1 MEEKDVNNNE
11 EKNINSD
18 DNSKEEV
25 IKNDSTSNEENT
37 EINETTSE
45 ETEKET
51 ETETKDTL
59 KSSDEVNEKIE
70 DKKEEVVTE
79 EKTKIS
85 EKFSFI
91 TKNSSLKKILIIV
104 LAVIVLLIGVRAAF
118 NKFAKND
125 NISGVKKVLSAKYTS
140 VSCINSS
147 CDGFIV
153 IDGDKLSKYK
163 VYLYNSDGKKIA
175 NYKVNYNKDDKTTEV
190 PVSIGSDYY
199 ISTTVN
205 ATNLKVSKYSIKN
218 KRGKAVF
225 ETSNQLSI
233 INDNLIAMKEKNSYS
248 ILNKKGKTI
257 YNNISDIDEYLDGK
271 YIAVKINDTYS
282 ILDSK
287 GEKVLTN
294 YSISKIVTDEDDKEL
309 YAIVK
314 NTVDDVYNY
323 YSFAKGEIIGD
334 SFISYRTGENDYEF
348 IITKK
353 ENDNNVKYTLTKD
366 GKQTKA
372 KDTNQIAKKIK
383 EQIDTNKYTLYS
395 DSVYDENQKNVLVT
409 NTEEKSV
416 GVLNIKSK
424 EYKAIYAYKQ
434 NKSYFYST
442 VSDIDSNDKDNAI
455 LKISCSESY
464 CDTKQTVIYDMKN
477 NKSLYKSEGIN
488 VSDYKEYD
496 GGYKV
501 IDFSSD
507 KSNKYGSKNVVFDKN
522 NKELEVSENDITI
535 IDKKLIVGKE
545 SSYSMS
551 LYSVK
556 NNKMIS
562 DKKVKRVEINDK
574 VVYKYTDSSDN
585 TIILDSNG
593 KEVIKVSDSDYI
605 TLNKDHYV
613 YVKDNVLYTYNI
625 TKEKTYK
632 YKLKDNEKLNDASG
646 SVISPYRN
654 AIFVNNSS
662 DKYIKIIN
670 FKGNQI
676 KKIKNLEISSVELNK
691 DNDKAFIIVKK
702 NTNEGSLYG
711 LYVAE

>member
-25 IKNDSTSNEENT
+25 IRNDNTLNEENT
-37 EINETTSE
+37 EVNETTSE
-45 ETEKET
+45 KTEKEN
-51 ETETKDTL
+51 ESNETL
-59 KSSDEVNEKIE
+59 KTSDEVKEKN
-70 DKKEEVVTE
+70 EEVVTE

-104 LAVIVLLIGVRAAF
+104 LAVIVLLIGVRAVF

-271 YIAVKINDTYS
+271 YIAVKINDIYS

-294 YSISKIVTDEDDKEL
+294 YSISKVVTDEDDKEL

-334 SFISYRTGENDYEF
+334 SFISYRTGESDYEF

-434 NKSYFYST
+434 NKSYYYST

>member
-25 IKNDSTSNEENT
+25 IRNDNTLNEENT
-37 EINETTSE
+37 EVNETTSE
-45 ETEKET
+45 KTEKEN
-51 ETETKDTL
+51 ESNETL
-59 KSSDEVNEKIE
+59 KSSDEVKEKN
-70 DKKEEVVTE
+70 EEVVTE

-104 LAVIVLLIGVRAAF
+104 LAVIVLLIGVREVF

-294 YSISKIVTDEDDKEL
+294 YSISKVVTDEDDKEL

-334 SFISYRTGENDYEF
+334 SFISYRTGESDYEF

-353 ENDNNVKYTLTKD
+353 ENDNNVKYTLTRD

-434 NKSYFYST
+434 NKSYYYST

-488 VSDYKEYD
+488 VSYYKEYD

>member
-25 IKNDSTSNEENT
+25 IRNDNTLNEENT
-37 EINETTSE
+37 EVNETTSE
-45 ETEKET
+45 KTEKEN
-51 ETETKDTL
+51 ESNETL
-59 KSSDEVNEKIE
+59 KSSDEVKEKN
-70 DKKEEVVTE
+70 EEVVTE

-104 LAVIVLLIGVRAAF
+104 LAVIVLLIGVRAVF

-225 ETSNQLSI
+225 ETSNPLSI

-257 YNNISDIDEYLDGK
+257 YNNISDIDEYLNGK

-282 ILDSK
+282 VLDSK

-294 YSISKIVTDEDDKEL
+294 YSISKVVTDEDDKEL

-323 YSFAKGEIIGD
+323 YSFSKGEIIGD
-334 SFISYRTGENDYEF
+334 SFISYRTGENDYEL

-353 ENDNNVKYTLTKD
+353 ENDNNVKYTLSKN

-372 KDTNQIAKKIK
+372 KDTDQIAKKIK

-424 EYKAIYAYKQ
+424 GYKAIYAYKQ
-434 NKSYFYST
+434 NKTYFYST

>member
-18 DNSKEEV
+18 DSSKEES
-25 IKNDSTSNEENT
+25 IKNDDASNEETT
-37 EINETTSE
+37 EINETTVE
-45 ETEKET
+45 ETKE
-51 ETETKDTL
+51 END
-59 KSSDEVNEKIE
+59 E

-85 EKFSFI
+85 EKISFI
-91 TKNSSLKKILIIV
+91 TKNSSLKKIGIIALV
-104 LAVIVLLIGVRAAF
+104 VIILLIGVRAVF
-118 NKFAKND
+118 NKFSKND

-175 NYKVNYNKDDKTTEV
+175 NYKVNYNKADKTTEV
-190 PVSIGSDYY
+190 PTSIGSDYY

-218 KRGKAVF
+218 KRGKSIF
-225 ETSNQLSI
+225 ETSNPLSI
-233 INDNLIAMKEKNSYS
+233 INDNLIVMEEKNSSKTTYS

-257 YNNISDIDEYLDGK
+257 YNNIGDIDEYLDGK

-282 ILDSK
+282 ILDEK

-294 YSISKIVTDEDDKEL
+294 YSISKVVTDENDKEL

-323 YSFAKGEIIGD
+323 YSFAKKSIIGD
-334 SFISYRTGENDYEF
+334 SFISYRTSENDYEF

-366 GKQTKA
+366 GKQTKV
-372 KDTNQIAKKIK
+372 KDKDQIVKKIK

-416 GVLNIKSK
+416 GILNIKSK
-424 EYKAIYAYKQ
+424 EYKAIYNYIQ
-434 NKSYFYST
+434 NKRYFYST
-442 VSDIDSNDKDNAI
+442 VSDINNNDKNNAI

-464 CDTKQTVIYDMKN
+464 CDSKQTIIYDMKN
-477 NKSLYKSEGIN
+477 NKELYKSTGIN

-501 IDFSSD
+501 VDFSSD
-507 KSNKYGSKNVVFDKN
+507 KGNKYGSKNVVFDKN

-535 IDKKLIVGKE
+535 IDKKLVIGKE

-556 NNKMIS
+556 SNKMIS
-562 DKKVKRVEINDK
+562 DKKVKRVEVNDK

-605 TLNKDHYV
+605 TLSKDNYV
-613 YVKDNVLYTYNI
+613 YVKDEVLYIYNI
-625 TKEKTYK
+625 AKEKTYK

-662 DKYIKIIN
+662 DKYIKVIN

-676 KKIKNLEISSVELNK
+676 SKIKKLEISSVEFNK
-691 DNDKAFIIVKK
+691 NNDKAFIIVKK

>member
-25 IKNDSTSNEENT
+25 IRNDNTLNEENT
-37 EINETTSE
+37 EVNETTSE
-45 ETEKET
+45 KTEKEN
-51 ETETKDTL
+51 ESNETL
-59 KSSDEVNEKIE
+59 KSSDEVKEKN
-70 DKKEEVVTE
+70 EEVVTE

-104 LAVIVLLIGVRAAF
+104 LAVIILLIGVRAAF

-294 YSISKIVTDEDDKEL
+294 YSISKVVTDEDDKEL

-323 YSFAKGEIIGD
+323 YSFSKGEIIGD
-334 SFISYRTGENDYEF
+334 SFISYRTGENDYEL

-353 ENDNNVKYTLTKD
+353 ENDNNVKYTLSKN

-372 KDTNQIAKKIK
+372 KDTDQIAKKIK

-434 NKSYFYST
+434 NKSYYYST

>member
-25 IKNDSTSNEENT
+25 IRNDNTLNEEIT
-37 EINETTSE
+37 EVNETTSE
-45 ETEKET
+45 KTEKEN
-51 ETETKDTL
+51 ESNETL
-59 KSSDEVNEKIE
+59 KSSDEVKEKN
-70 DKKEEVVTE
+70 EEVVTE

-104 LAVIVLLIGVRAAF
+104 LAVIVLLIGVRAVF

-294 YSISKIVTDEDDKEL
+294 YSISKVVTDEDDKEL

-323 YSFAKGEIIGD
+323 YSFSKGEIIGD
-334 SFISYRTGENDYEF
+334 SFISYRTGENDYEL

-353 ENDNNVKYTLTKD
+353 ENDNNVKYTLSKN

-372 KDTNQIAKKIK
+372 KDTDQIAKKIK

-434 NKSYFYST
+434 NKSYYYST

>member
-18 DNSKEEV
+18 GNSKEET
-25 IKNDSTSNEENT
+25 IKNDNTSNEENT
-37 EINETTSE
+37 EVNETTSE
-45 ETEKET
+45 KTEKE
-51 ETETKDTL
+51 EIKDTL
-59 KSSDEVNEKIE
+59 KSSDEVKEKNE
-70 DKKEEVVTE
+70 DKKEEGVTE

-104 LAVIVLLIGVRAAF
+104 LAVIVLLIGVRAVF

-225 ETSNQLSI
+225 ETSNPLSI

-257 YNNISDIDEYLDGK
+257 YNNIADIDEYLNGK

-294 YSISKIVTDEDDKEL
+294 YSISKVVTDENDKEL

-323 YSFAKGEIIGD
+323 YSFSKGEIIGD
-334 SFISYRTGENDYEF
+334 SFISYRTGENDYEL

-353 ENDNNVKYTLTKD
+353 ENDNNVKYTLSKN

-372 KDTNQIAKKIK
+372 KDTDQIAKKIK

-424 EYKAIYAYKQ
+424 DYKAIYAYKQ
-434 NKSYFYST
+434 NIFLFNS
-442 VSDIDSNDKDNAI
+442 I
-455 LKISCSESY
+455 
-464 CDTKQTVIYDMKN
+464 
-477 NKSLYKSEGIN
+477 
-488 VSDYKEYD
+488 
-496 GGYKV
+496 
-501 IDFSSD
+501 
-507 KSNKYGSKNVVFDKN
+507 
-522 NKELEVSENDITI
+522 
-535 IDKKLIVGKE
+535 
-545 SSYSMS
+545 
-551 LYSVK
+551 
-556 NNKMIS
+556 
-562 DKKVKRVEINDK
+562 R
-574 VVYKYTDSSDN
+574 
-585 TIILDSNG
+585 
-593 KEVIKVSDSDYI
+593 
-605 TLNKDHYV
+605 
-613 YVKDNVLYTYNI
+613 
-625 TKEKTYK
+625 
-632 YKLKDNEKLNDASG
+632 
-646 SVISPYRN
+646 YR
-654 AIFVNNSS
+654 
-662 DKYIKIIN
+662 
-670 FKGNQI
+670 
-676 KKIKNLEISSVELNK
+676 
-691 DNDKAFIIVKK
+691 
-702 NTNEGSLYG
+702 
-711 LYVAE
+711 

>member
-11 EKNINSD
+11 EENINSD

-25 IKNDSTSNEENT
+25 IKNDNTSNEENT
-37 EINETTSE
+37 EVNETTSE
-45 ETEKET
+45 KTEKEN
-51 ETETKDTL
+51 ESNETL
-59 KSSDEVNEKIE
+59 KSSDEVKEKNE
-70 DKKEEVVTE
+70 DKKEEGVTE

-104 LAVIVLLIGVRAAF
+104 LAVIVLLIGVRAVF

-147 CDGFIV
+147 CDGFIA

-205 ATNLKVSKYSIKN
+205 VTNLKVSKYSIKN

-225 ETSNQLSI
+225 ETSNPLSI

-257 YNNISDIDEYLDGK
+257 YNNIADIDEYLNGK

-294 YSISKIVTDEDDKEL
+294 YSISKVVTD
-309 YAIVK
+309 
-314 NTVDDVYNY
+314 
-323 YSFAKGEIIGD
+323 
-334 SFISYRTGENDYEF
+334 ENDYEL

-353 ENDNNVKYTLTKD
+353 ENDNNVKYTLSKN

-372 KDTNQIAKKIK
+372 KDTDQIAKKIK

-424 EYKAIYAYKQ
+424 DYKAIYAYKQ
-434 NKSYFYST
+434 NKTYFYST
-442 VSDIDSNDKDNAI
+442 VSDIDSNDKNNAI
-455 LKISCSESY
+455 LKISCSESS
-464 CDTKQTVIYDMKN
+464 CDEKKTVIYDMKN

-488 VSDYKEYD
+488 VSDYKEYE

-535 IDKKLIVGKE
+535 IDKKLIIGKE

-562 DKKVKRVEINDK
+562 NKKVKRVEINDK

-593 KEVIKVSDSDYI
+593 KEVIKVSDGDYI

-632 YKLKDNEKLNDASG
+632 YKLKDNEKLNAASG

-662 DKYIKIIN
+662 DKYIKVIN

>member
-25 IKNDSTSNEENT
+25 IRNDNTLNEENT
-37 EINETTSE
+37 EVNETTSE
-45 ETEKET
+45 KTEKEN
-51 ETETKDTL
+51 ESNETL
-59 KSSDEVNEKIE
+59 KSSDEVKEKN
-70 DKKEEVVTE
+70 EEVVTE

-104 LAVIVLLIGVRAAF
+104 LAVIVLLIGVRAVF

-271 YIAVKINDTYS
+271 YIAVKINDIYS

-294 YSISKIVTDEDDKEL
+294 YSISKVVTDEDDKEL

-323 YSFAKGEIIGD
+323 YSFSKGEIIGD
-334 SFISYRTGENDYEF
+334 SFISYRTGENDYEL

-353 ENDNNVKYTLTKD
+353 ENDNNVKYTLSKN

-372 KDTNQIAKKIK
+372 KDTDQIAKKIK

-434 NKSYFYST
+434 NKSYYYST

>member
-25 IKNDSTSNEENT
+25 IRNDNTLNEENT
-37 EINETTSE
+37 EVNETTSE
-45 ETEKET
+45 KTEKEN
-51 ETETKDTL
+51 ESNETL
-59 KSSDEVNEKIE
+59 KSSDEVKEKN
-70 DKKEEVVTE
+70 EEVVTE

-91 TKNSSLKKILIIV
+91 TKNNSLKKILIIV
-104 LAVIVLLIGVRAAF
+104 LAVIVLLIGVRVVF

-294 YSISKIVTDEDDKEL
+294 YSISKVVTDEDDKEL

-334 SFISYRTGENDYEF
+334 SFISYRTGESDYEF

-434 NKSYFYST
+434 NKSYYYST

>member
-25 IKNDSTSNEENT
+25 IRNDNTLNEENT
-37 EINETTSE
+37 EVNETTSE
-45 ETEKET
+45 KTEKEN
-51 ETETKDTL
+51 ESNETL
-59 KSSDEVNEKIE
+59 KSSDEVKEKN
-70 DKKEEVVTE
+70 EEVVTE

-104 LAVIVLLIGVRAAF
+104 LAVIILLIGVRAAF

-225 ETSNQLSI
+225 ETSNPLSI
-233 INDNLIAMKEKNSYS
+233 INDNLIAMKEKNNYS

-257 YNNISDIDEYLDGK
+257 YNNIADIDEYLNGK

-294 YSISKIVTDEDDKEL
+294 YSISKVVTDENDKEL

-323 YSFAKGEIIGD
+323 YSFSKGEIIGD
-334 SFISYRTGENDYEF
+334 SFISYRTGENDYEL

-353 ENDNNVKYTLTKD
+353 ENDNNVKYTLSKN

-372 KDTNQIAKKIK
+372 KDTDQIAKKIK

-434 NKSYFYST
+434 NKSYYYST

-646 SVISPYRN
+646 SVISPNRN

>member
-25 IKNDSTSNEENT
+25 IRNDNTLNEENT
-37 EINETTSE
+37 EVNETTSE
-45 ETEKET
+45 KTEKEN
-51 ETETKDTL
+51 ESNETL
-59 KSSDEVNEKIE
+59 KSSDEVKEKN
-70 DKKEEVVTE
+70 EEVVTE

-104 LAVIVLLIGVRAAF
+104 LAVIVLLIGVRAVF

-225 ETSNQLSI
+225 ETSNTLSI

-257 YNNISDIDEYLDGK
+257 YNNIADIDEYLNGK

-294 YSISKIVTDEDDKEL
+294 YSISKVVTDENDKEL

-323 YSFAKGEIIGD
+323 YSFSKGEIIGD
-334 SFISYRTGENDYEF
+334 SFISYRTGENDYEL

-353 ENDNNVKYTLTKD
+353 ENDNNVKYTLSKN

-372 KDTNQIAKKIK
+372 KDTDQIAKKIK

-424 EYKAIYAYKQ
+424 DYKAIYAYKQ
-434 NKSYFYST
+434 NKTYFYST
-442 VSDIDSNDKDNAI
+442 VSDIDSNDKNNAI
-455 LKISCSESY
+455 LKISCSESS
-464 CDTKQTVIYDMKN
+464 CDEKKTVIYDMKN

-488 VSDYKEYD
+488 VSDYKEYE

-535 IDKKLIVGKE
+535 IDKKLIIGKE
-545 SSYSMS
+545 SSYSMT

-562 DKKVKRVEINDK
+562 NKKVKRVEINDK
-574 VVYKYTDSSDN
+574 VVYKYTDLSDN

-593 KEVIKVSDSDYI
+593 NEVIKVSDSDYI

-613 YVKDNVLYTYNI
+613 KCWLEHEFAP
-625 TKEKTYK
+625 KE
-632 YKLKDNEKLNDASG
+632 NREE
-646 SVISPYRN
+646 
-654 AIFVNNSS
+654 F
-662 DKYIKIIN
+662 
-670 FKGNQI
+670 
-676 KKIKNLEISSVELNK
+676 
-691 DNDKAFIIVKK
+691 
-702 NTNEGSLYG
+702 
-711 LYVAE
+711 

>member
-25 IKNDSTSNEENT
+25 IRNDNTLNEENT
-37 EINETTSE
+37 EVNETTSE
-45 ETEKET
+45 KTEKEN
-51 ETETKDTL
+51 ESNETL
-59 KSSDEVNEKIE
+59 KSSDEVKEKN
-70 DKKEEVVTE
+70 EEVVTE

-104 LAVIVLLIGVRAAF
+104 LAVIVLLIGVRAVF

-294 YSISKIVTDEDDKEL
+294 YSISKVVIDEDDKEL

-323 YSFAKGEIIGD
+323 YSFSKGEIIGD
-334 SFISYRTGENDYEF
+334 SFISYRTGENDYEL

-434 NKSYFYST
+434 NKSYYYST

>member
-25 IKNDSTSNEENT
+25 IRNDNTLNEENT
-37 EINETTSE
+37 EVNETTSE
-45 ETEKET
+45 KTEKEN
-51 ETETKDTL
+51 ESNETL
-59 KSSDEVNEKIE
+59 KSSDEVKEKN
-70 DKKEEVVTE
+70 EEVVTE

-104 LAVIVLLIGVRAAF
+104 LAVIVLLIGVRAVF

-294 YSISKIVTDEDDKEL
+294 YSISKVVTDEDDKEL
-309 YAIVK
+309 YTIVK

-334 SFISYRTGENDYEF
+334 SFISYRTGESDYEF

-434 NKSYFYST
+434 NKSYYYST

>member
-11 EKNINSD
+11 EENINSD

-25 IKNDSTSNEENT
+25 IKNDNTSNEENT

-45 ETEKET
+45 ETEKEN
-51 ETETKDTL
+51 ETKDAL
-59 KSSDEVNEKIE
+59 KSSEEVKE
-70 DKKEEVVTE
+70 KKEEVVAE

-104 LAVIVLLIGVRAAF
+104 LAVIVLLIGVRAVF

-205 ATNLKVSKYSIKN
+205 VTNLKVSKYSIKN

-225 ETSNQLSI
+225 ETSNPLSI

-257 YNNISDIDEYLDGK
+257 YNNIADIDEYLNGK

-294 YSISKIVTDEDDKEL
+294 YSISKVVTDENDKEL

-323 YSFAKGEIIGD
+323 YSFSKGEIIGD
-334 SFISYRTGENDYEF
+334 SFISYRTGENDYEL

-353 ENDNNVKYTLTKD
+353 ENDNNVKYTLSKN

-372 KDTNQIAKKIK
+372 KDTDQIAKKIK

-424 EYKAIYAYKQ
+424 DYKAIYAYKQ
-434 NKSYFYST
+434 NKTYFYST
-442 VSDIDSNDKDNAI
+442 VSDIDSNDKNNAI
-455 LKISCSESY
+455 LKISCSESS
-464 CDTKQTVIYDMKN
+464 CDEKKTVIYDMKN

-488 VSDYKEYD
+488 VSDYKEYE

-507 KSNKYGSKNVVFDKN
+507 KSNKYTPDLNTEFVFDKN

-535 IDKKLIVGKE
+535 IDKKLIIGKE

-562 DKKVKRVEINDK
+562 NKKVKRVEINDK

-593 KEVIKVSDSDYI
+593 KEVIKVSDGDYI

-632 YKLKDNEKLNDASG
+632 YKLKDNEKLNAASG

-662 DKYIKIIN
+662 DKYIKVIN

>member
-11 EKNINSD
+11 EENINSD

-25 IKNDSTSNEENT
+25 IKNDNTSNEENT
-37 EINETTSE
+37 EVNETTSE
-45 ETEKET
+45 KTEKEN
-51 ETETKDTL
+51 ESNETL
-59 KSSDEVNEKIE
+59 KSSDEVKEKNE
-70 DKKEEVVTE
+70 DKKEEGVTE

-125 NISGVKKVLSAKYTS
+125 NISGVRKVLSAKYTS

-190 PVSIGSDYY
+190 PVSIGNDYY

-205 ATNLKVSKYSIKN
+205 VANLKVTKYSIKN

-225 ETSNQLSI
+225 ETSNSLSI
-233 INDNLIAMKEKNSYS
+233 INDNLIVMKEKNSYS

-257 YNNISDIDEYLDGK
+257 YNNISDIDTYLDGK
-271 YIAVKINDTYS
+271 YISVKINDTYS

-294 YSISKIVTDEDDKEL
+294 YSVSKVVTDENDKEL

-323 YSFAKGEIIGD
+323 YSFSKGEIIGD
-334 SFISYRTGENDYEF
+334 SFISYRTGENDYEL

-353 ENDNNVKYTLTKD
+353 ENDNNVKYTLSKN

-372 KDTNQIAKKIK
+372 KDTEQIAKKIK
-383 EQIDTNKYTLYS
+383 EQIDSTKYTLYS

-424 EYKAIYAYKQ
+424 EYKELYAYKQ
-434 NKSYFYST
+434 KKSYYYST
-442 VSDIDSNDKDNAI
+442 ISGLESTDKDNAI
-455 LKISCSESY
+455 LKVSCSSSY
-464 CDTKQTVIYDMKN
+464 CDTSKTIIYDMKN
-477 NKSLYKSEGIN
+477 NKTLYKSEGIN

-522 NKELEVSENDITI
+522 DKELEVTENDITI
-535 IDKKLIVGKE
+535 VDKKLIVGKE

-574 VVYKYTDSSDN
+574 VVYKYTDSNNN
-585 TIILDSNG
+585 TIILNSNG
-593 KEVIKVSDSDYI
+593 EEVIKVSDSDYI
-605 TLNKDHYV
+605 KLSKDSYV

-625 TKEKTYK
+625 SKSKTYK
-632 YKLKDNEKLNDASG
+632 YKLKNNEKLNDASG
-646 SVISPYRN
+646 SVISPYKN
-654 AIFVNNSS
+654 AIFINNSS
-662 DKYIKIIN
+662 DKYIKVIN
-670 FKGNQI
+670 FKGSQI
-676 KKIKNLEISSVELNK
+676 KKMKNIEISSVEFNE

-702 NTNEGSLYG
+702 NTKEGALYG

>member
-25 IKNDSTSNEENT
+25 IRNDNTLNEENT
-37 EINETTSE
+37 EVNETTSE
-45 ETEKET
+45 KTEKEN
-51 ETETKDTL
+51 ESNETL
-59 KSSDEVNEKIE
+59 KSSDEVKEKN
-70 DKKEEVVTE
+70 EEVVTE

-271 YIAVKINDTYS
+271 YIVVKINDTYS

-294 YSISKIVTDEDDKEL
+294 YSISKVVTDEDDKEL

-323 YSFAKGEIIGD
+323 YSFSKGEIIGD
-334 SFISYRTGENDYEF
+334 SFISYRTGENDYEL

-353 ENDNNVKYTLTKD
+353 ENDNNVKYTLSKN

-372 KDTNQIAKKIK
+372 KDTDQIAKKIK

-434 NKSYFYST
+434 NKSYYYST

>member
-1 MEEKDVNNNE
+1 
-11 EKNINSD
+11 
-18 DNSKEEV
+18 
-25 IKNDSTSNEENT
+25 
-37 EINETTSE
+37 
-45 ETEKET
+45 
-51 ETETKDTL
+51 
-59 KSSDEVNEKIE
+59 
-70 DKKEEVVTE
+70 
-79 EKTKIS
+79 
-85 EKFSFI
+85 
-91 TKNSSLKKILIIV
+91 
-104 LAVIVLLIGVRAAF
+104 
-118 NKFAKND
+118 
-125 NISGVKKVLSAKYTS
+125 
-140 VSCINSS
+140 
-147 CDGFIV
+147 
-153 IDGDKLSKYK
+153 
-163 VYLYNSDGKKIA
+163 
-175 NYKVNYNKDDKTTEV
+175 
-190 PVSIGSDYY
+190 
-199 ISTTVN
+199 
-205 ATNLKVSKYSIKN
+205 
-218 KRGKAVF
+218 
-225 ETSNQLSI
+225 
-233 INDNLIAMKEKNSYS
+233 MKEKNSYS

-294 YSISKIVTDEDDKEL
+294 YSISKVVTDEDDKEL

-323 YSFAKGEIIGD
+323 YSFSKGEIIGD
-334 SFISYRTGENDYEF
+334 SFISYRTGENDYEL

-353 ENDNNVKYTLTKD
+353 ENDNNVKYTLSKN

-372 KDTNQIAKKIK
+372 KDTDQIAKKIK

-434 NKSYFYST
+434 NKSYYYST

>member
-25 IKNDSTSNEENT
+25 IRNDNTLNEENT
-37 EINETTSE
+37 EVNETTSE
-45 ETEKET
+45 KTEKEN
-51 ETETKDTL
+51 ESNETL
-59 KSSDEVNEKIE
+59 KSSDEVKEKN
-70 DKKEEVVTE
+70 EEVVTE

-104 LAVIVLLIGVRAAF
+104 LAVIILLIGVRAAF

-271 YIAVKINDTYS
+271 YIAVKINDIYS

-294 YSISKIVTDEDDKEL
+294 YSISKVVTDEDDKEL

-434 NKSYFYST
+434 NKSYYYST

-585 TIILDSNG
+585 TIILNSNG

>member
-25 IKNDSTSNEENT
+25 IRNDNTLNEENT
-37 EINETTSE
+37 EVNETTSE
-45 ETEKET
+45 KTEKEN
-51 ETETKDTL
+51 ESNETL
-59 KSSDEVNEKIE
+59 KSSDEVKEKN
-70 DKKEEVVTE
+70 EEVVTE

-104 LAVIVLLIGVRAAF
+104 LAVIILLIGVRAAF

-271 YIAVKINDTYS
+271 YIAVKINDIYS

-294 YSISKIVTDEDDKEL
+294 YSISKVVTDEDDKEL

-334 SFISYRTGENDYEF
+334 SFISYRTGESDYEF

-434 NKSYFYST
+434 NKSYYYST

>member
-25 IKNDSTSNEENT
+25 IRNDNTLNEENT
-37 EINETTSE
+37 EVNETTSE
-45 ETEKET
+45 KTEKEN
-51 ETETKDTL
+51 ESNETL
-59 KSSDEVNEKIE
+59 KSSDEVKEKN
-70 DKKEEVVTE
+70 EEVVTE

-104 LAVIVLLIGVRAAF
+104 LAVIVLLIGVRAVF

-147 CDGFIV
+147 CDGFIA

-225 ETSNQLSI
+225 ETSNPLSI
-233 INDNLIAMKEKNSYS
+233 INDNLIAMKEKNNYS

-257 YNNISDIDEYLDGK
+257 YNNIADIDEYLNGK

-294 YSISKIVTDEDDKEL
+294 YSISKVVTDENDKEL

-323 YSFAKGEIIGD
+323 YSFSKGEIIGD
-334 SFISYRTGENDYEF
+334 SFISYRTGENDYEL

-353 ENDNNVKYTLTKD
+353 ENDNNVKYTLSKN

-372 KDTNQIAKKIK
+372 KDTDQIAKKIK

-395 DSVYDENQKNVLVT
+395 DSIYDENQKNVLVT

-424 EYKAIYAYKQ
+424 DYKAIYAYKQ
-434 NKSYFYST
+434 NKTYFYST
-442 VSDIDSNDKDNAI
+442 VLDIDSNDKDNAI

>member
-11 EKNINSD
+11 EENINSD

-25 IKNDSTSNEENT
+25 IKNDNTSNEENT
-37 EINETTSE
+37 EVNETTSE
-45 ETEKET
+45 KTEKEN
-51 ETETKDTL
+51 ESNETL
-59 KSSDEVNEKIE
+59 KSSDEVKEKNE
-70 DKKEEVVTE
+70 DKKEEGVTE
-79 EKTKIS
+79 EKTNIS

-104 LAVIVLLIGVRAAF
+104 LAVIVLLIGVRAVF

-175 NYKVNYNKDDKTTEV
+175 NYKVNYNKDDKTTDV

-205 ATNLKVSKYSIKN
+205 VTNLKVSKYSIKN

-225 ETSNQLSI
+225 ETSNPLSI

-257 YNNISDIDEYLDGK
+257 YNNIADIDEYLNGK

-294 YSISKIVTDEDDKEL
+294 YSISKVVTDENDKEL

-323 YSFAKGEIIGD
+323 YSFSKGEIIGD
-334 SFISYRTGENDYEF
+334 SFISYRTGENDYEL

-353 ENDNNVKYTLTKD
+353 ENDNNVKYTLSKN

-372 KDTNQIAKKIK
+372 KDTDQIAKKIK

-424 EYKAIYAYKQ
+424 DYKAIYAYKQ
-434 NKSYFYST
+434 NKTYFYST
-442 VSDIDSNDKDNAI
+442 VSDIDSNDKNNAI
-455 LKISCSESY
+455 LKISCSESS
-464 CDTKQTVIYDMKN
+464 CDEKKTVIYDMKN

-488 VSDYKEYD
+488 VSDYKEYE

-535 IDKKLIVGKE
+535 IDKKLIIGKE

-562 DKKVKRVEINDK
+562 NKKVKRVEINDK

-593 KEVIKVSDSDYI
+593 NEVIKVSDSDYI

-613 YVKDNVLYTYNI
+613 YVKDNILYTYNI

-632 YKLKDNEKLNDASG
+632 YKLKDNEKLNAASG

>member
-25 IKNDSTSNEENT
+25 IRNDNTLNEENT
-37 EINETTSE
+37 EVNETTSE
-45 ETEKET
+45 KTEKEN
-51 ETETKDTL
+51 ESNETL
-59 KSSDEVNEKIE
+59 KSSDEVKEKN
-70 DKKEEVVTE
+70 EEVVTE

-104 LAVIVLLIGVRAAF
+104 LAVIILLIGVRAAF

-225 ETSNQLSI
+225 ETSNPLSI
-233 INDNLIAMKEKNSYS
+233 INDNLIAMKEKNNYS

-257 YNNISDIDEYLDGK
+257 YNNIADIDEYLNGK

-294 YSISKIVTDEDDKEL
+294 YSISKVVTDENDKEL

-323 YSFAKGEIIGD
+323 YSFSKGEIIGD
-334 SFISYRTGENDYEF
+334 SFISYRTGESDYEF

-434 NKSYFYST
+434 NKSYYYST

-562 DKKVKRVEINDK
+562 DKKLKR
-574 VVYKYTDSSDN
+574 
-585 TIILDSNG
+585 
-593 KEVIKVSDSDYI
+593 
-605 TLNKDHYV
+605 LN
-613 YVKDNVLYTYNI
+613 
-625 TKEKTYK
+625 
-632 YKLKDNEKLNDASG
+632 
-646 SVISPYRN
+646 
-654 AIFVNNSS
+654 
-662 DKYIKIIN
+662 
-670 FKGNQI
+670 
-676 KKIKNLEISSVELNK
+676 
-691 DNDKAFIIVKK
+691 
-702 NTNEGSLYG
+702 
-711 LYVAE
+711 

>member
-1 MEEKDVNNNE
+1 MEEKNVNNNE
-11 EKNINSD
+11 EENINSD

-25 IKNDSTSNEENT
+25 IKNDNTSNEENT
-37 EINETTSE
+37 EVNETTSE
-45 ETEKET
+45 DTEKE
-51 ETETKDTL
+51 EIKDTL
-59 KSSDEVNEKIE
+59 KSSAEVKEKN
-70 DKKEEVVTE
+70 EEVVTE

-104 LAVIVLLIGVRAAF
+104 LAVIVLLIGVRAVF

-225 ETSNQLSI
+225 ETSNPLSI
-233 INDNLIAMKEKNSYS
+233 INDNLIAMKEKNNYS
-248 ILNKKGKTI
+248 ILNKKGKII
-257 YNNISDIDEYLDGK
+257 YNNIADIDEYLNGK

-294 YSISKIVTDEDDKEL
+294 YSISKVVTDENDKEL

-323 YSFAKGEIIGD
+323 YSFSKGEIIGD
-334 SFISYRTGENDYEF
+334 SFISYRTGENDYEL

-353 ENDNNVKYTLTKD
+353 ENDNNVKYTLSKN

-372 KDTNQIAKKIK
+372 KDTDQIAKKIK

-424 EYKAIYAYKQ
+424 DYKVIYAYKQ
-434 NKSYFYST
+434 NKTYFYST
-442 VSDIDSNDKDNAI
+442 VSDIDSNDKNNAI
-455 LKISCSESY
+455 LKISCSESS
-464 CDTKQTVIYDMKN
+464 CDEKQTVIYDMKN

-522 NKELEVSENDITI
+522 DKELEVSENDITI

-574 VVYKYTDSSDN
+574 AVYKYTDSNNN
-585 TIILDSNG
+585 TIILNSNG
-593 KEVIKVSDSDYI
+593 EEVIKVSDSDY
-605 TLNKDHYV
+605 LKLSKDSYV

-625 TKEKTYK
+625 SKSKTYK
-632 YKLKDNEKLNDASG
+632 YKLKNNEKLNDASG
-646 SVISPYRN
+646 SVISPYKN
-654 AIFVNNSS
+654 AIFINNSS
-662 DKYIKIIN
+662 DKYIKVIN
-670 FKGNQI
+670 FKGSQI
-676 KKIKNLEISSVELNK
+676 KKMKNIEISSVEFNE

-702 NTNEGSLYG
+702 NTKEGALYG

>member
-25 IKNDSTSNEENT
+25 IRNDNTLNEENT
-37 EINETTSE
+37 EVNETTSE
-45 ETEKET
+45 KTEKEN
-51 ETETKDTL
+51 ESNETL
-59 KSSDEVNEKIE
+59 KSSDEVKEKN
-70 DKKEEVVTE
+70 EEVVTE

-104 LAVIVLLIGVRAAF
+104 LAVIILLIGVRAAF

-225 ETSNQLSI
+225 ETSNSLSI

-294 YSISKIVTDEDDKEL
+294 YSISKVVTDEDDKEL

-323 YSFAKGEIIGD
+323 YSFSKGEIIGD
-334 SFISYRTGENDYEF
+334 SFISYRTGENDYEL

-353 ENDNNVKYTLTKD
+353 ENDNNVKYTLSKN

-372 KDTNQIAKKIK
+372 KDTDQIAKKIK

-434 NKSYFYST
+434 NKSYYYST

>member
-25 IKNDSTSNEENT
+25 IRNDNTLNEENT
-37 EINETTSE
+37 EVNETTSE
-45 ETEKET
+45 KTEKEN
-51 ETETKDTL
+51 ESNETL
-59 KSSDEVNEKIE
+59 KSSDEVKEKN
-70 DKKEEVVTE
+70 EEVVTE

-104 LAVIVLLIGVRAAF
+104 LAVIVLLIGVRAVF

-271 YIAVKINDTYS
+271 YIAVKINDIYS

-294 YSISKIVTDEDDKEL
+294 YSISKVVTDEDDKEL

-334 SFISYRTGENDYEF
+334 SFISYRTGESDYEF

-434 NKSYFYST
+434 NKSYYYST

>member
-25 IKNDSTSNEENT
+25 IRNDNTLNEENT
-37 EINETTSE
+37 EVNETTSE
-45 ETEKET
+45 KTEKEN
-51 ETETKDTL
+51 ESNETL
-59 KSSDEVNEKIE
+59 KSSDEVKEKN
-70 DKKEEVVTE
+70 EEVVTE

-104 LAVIVLLIGVRAAF
+104 LAVIVLLIGVRAVF

-294 YSISKIVTDEDDKEL
+294 YSISKVVTDEDDKEL

-334 SFISYRTGENDYEF
+334 SFISYRTGESDYEF

-434 NKSYFYST
+434 NKSYNDST

>member
-1 MEEKDVNNNE
+1 MEEKGGKNNE

-25 IKNDSTSNEENT
+25 IKNDNTSNEENT

-45 ETEKET
+45 ETEKEN
-51 ETETKDTL
+51 EIKDTL
-59 KSSDEVNEKIE
+59 KSSEEVKEKN
-70 DKKEEVVTE
+70 EEVVTE

-91 TKNSSLKKILIIV
+91 TKNSSLKKVLIIV
-104 LAVIVLLIGVRAAF
+104 LAVIVLLIGVRAVF

-294 YSISKIVTDEDDKEL
+294 YSISKVVTDEDDKEL

-323 YSFAKGEIIGD
+323 YSFSKGEIIGD
-334 SFISYRTGENDYEF
+334 SFISYRTGENDYEL

-353 ENDNNVKYTLTKD
+353 ENDNNVKYTLSKN

-372 KDTNQIAKKIK
+372 KDTDQIAKKIK

-434 NKSYFYST
+434 NKSYYYST